1 MNSAHPYPD
10 APNARAPRGFALVA
24 TLMLMI
30 LLVVIAVGLLSLSAV
45 SLRTSGHGDAAAEAR
60 ANARLGLMIALGELQ
75 KQLGPDTRV
84 SASSSILDQNPE
96 TPAPDN
102 VANRHWLG
110 VWDSWKSWL
119 NDEAETPDG
128 RRISID
134 GTYGRG
140 REPMFRGWLVSRPDG
155 QVLTLDSARS
165 VPNGELATLVGPGSV
180 SEAADHVVVGLMT
193 VPSNGKTSG
202 RHAWWVGGQ
211 NQKAH
216 VAANARPTLALGAAE
231 AEESTGDFGTRGL
244 SVLDG
249 LDALPREEAVMHKI
263 TDLQQVGLAEVSSE
277 TLKRA
282 FHDIT
287 TASDGVISDVR
298 WGGLKKDLN
307 LLFENAA
314 AAALPAPYQRGA
326 NSAPGPRPLSPDLL
340 ANAPRL
346 PFRAFSSFEMMR
358 EYYRIY
364 RTADSPVP
372 LGWTGAAPF
381 TAEFEGMNNRAS
393 YTNPDEKGFRRMPVF
408 AKYYTIYSLRSQIT
422 TEANRAH
429 SSDIIGRY
437 QHDLVHTVAVV
448 LWNPYN
454 VPLVVPSNELKVFTL
469 PYKIFPTQYRGYQN
483 GAPLNAN
490 WLDLSQTYT
499 LYGFGGDFDSSI
511 TNDDGSPIR
520 FEPGQ
525 FRVFSKRSPSYLG
538 ENPAADTKLYPGY
551 DPYADFSRRI
561 RIYSNKTNDGTRWG
575 ISMRINPLWNK
586 DGTAWWWGG
595 NPGAFNFLGQ
605 RGGGDIWRGPAGI
618 CYDWTA
624 ADLDNALLAPTSGA
638 GLVEFQ
644 TGITEPTPFAAVGVS
659 LKTSSLPDYT
669 GLTKLVGMGIMPDYR
684 SKNWMQGL
692 NSLPFLKMNISYQD
706 STLRELQRQDSP
718 YQLHFRQLN
727 GAAELAELL
736 SRDITNRISHLGSG
750 ADGEKVY
757 SVASQELPTAPVTS
771 LAGFAG
777 MPLRPGWYNAQAAA
791 PAPGNTEGH
800 ARARMFDNVVAYNAG
815 LPGVGIGNS
824 FATPMIPGNKVYAYH
839 DVSKNA
845 PQSAAP
851 GSATG
856 PNTGSATDALALS
869 DYWDHALLV
878 NDGLWDS
885 WFTSSIVS
893 TDRPSRSG
901 GGDHD
906 GLMERFFEAG
916 ETLPSSNYKPH
927 HGGRTA
933 RQIITDLKNAE
944 TGYLKAAAHMLNGS
958 CFNVN
963 SVSVDA
969 WHVLFAGLRDH
980 AAAYRDKNGQLKLI
994 TPPDGTVPVS
1004 RFITAIGNAEVEDPR
1019 AGADNGHG
1027 PAWTGIRFLTDR
1039 QLRELARQCVKQV
1052 KLRGP
1057 FLNMSDFVNRRLAV
1071 DETGRSGA
1079 LQSAIDYDDGAP
1091 DSQSINFRY
1100 KAAADMI
1107 TATPTNY
1114 PFQPAAT
1121 GSRFTGAPGYVVQS
1135 DLLRPLGNSISVRD
1149 DTYIIRAYGEA
1160 RDAAGNITARA
1171 WCEAEVQRMPEYLD
1185 GSDAPETAGWILDAA
1200 GKPVPGNLS
1209 VTNRMFGRKLNVTS
1223 FRWLDPNEI

>member
-1 MNSAHPYPD
+1 MSPAQPCPD
-10 APNARAPRGFALVA
+10 APHGFALVA
-24 TLMLMI
+24 TLMMMI
-30 LLVVIAVGLLSLSAV
+30 LLVIIAVGLLSLSSV
-45 SLRTSGHGDAAAEAR
+45 SLRTSGQAGAAAEAR

-84 SASSSILDQNPE
+84 SASSAILDENPE
-96 TPAPDN
+96 TPEADN

-110 VWDSWKSWL
+110 VWNSWTNWL
-119 NDEAETPDG
+119 NDEADTPGG
-128 RRISID
+128 RKISI
-134 GTYGRG
+134 GETYGRS
-140 REPMFRGWLVSRPDG
+140 REPMFRDWLVSRPDG

-165 VPNGELATLVGPGSV
+165 LPSGERATLVGPGSV
-180 SEAADHVVVGLMT
+180 SEPADHVVAAL
-193 VPSNGKTSG
+193 VPVRSGGKTGGSY
-202 RHAWWVGGQ
+202 AWWVGGQ

-216 VAANARPTLALGAAE
+216 VAANAKTPVALGAAE

-244 SVLDG
+244 SALDG
-249 LDALPREEAVMHKI
+249 LDALPREESVMDKI
-263 TDLQQVGLAEVSSE
+263 TDLQQVGLAGVTSE
-277 TLKRA
+277 TLKGA

-287 TASDGVISDVR
+287 TASDGVIADVR

-314 AAALPAPYQRGA
+314 ALPAPYQRGA
-326 NSAPGPRPLSPDLL
+326 DNAPGPRPLSPDLL
-340 ANAPRL
+340 ANNPRL
-346 PFRAFSSFEMMR
+346 PLRAFSSFEMMR

-364 RTADSPVP
+364 RTAETANPLLWSGAVP
-372 LGWTGAAPF
+372 STP
-381 TAEFEGMNNRAS
+381 EFEGKVAPTFFS
-393 YTNPDEKGFRRMPVF
+393 NPDETGFRRMPVF
-408 AKYYTIYSLRSQIT
+408 AKYYTIYSLRSQVT
-422 TEANRAH
+422 TEGNKALP
-429 SSDIIGRY
+429 SDVVGRY

-454 VPLVVPSNELKVFTL
+454 VPLVIPSDQHKVFTL
-469 PYKIFPTQYRGYQN
+469 PYKILPSQYRGYQN
-483 GAPLNAN
+483 GVSINAN
-490 WLDLSQTYT
+490 WRDLSQTYSA
-499 LYGFGGDFDSSI
+499 YGYGGDYESAI
-511 TNDDGSPIR
+511 TSDDGSPIR

-575 ISMRINPLWNK
+575 ISMRLNPLWNK

-595 NPGAFNFLGQ
+595 NPGAFNFLNQ
-605 RGGGDIWRGPAGI
+605 RRGPTGI

-624 ADLDNALLAPTSGA
+624 ADLDNALLAPTGGA

-669 GLTKLVGMGIMPDYR
+669 GLPNLIGAGDMPDYR

-692 NSLPFLKMNISYQD
+692 NSLPFLKMNISYRD

-718 YQLHFRQLN
+718 YYFHFRQLN

-736 SRDITNRISHLGSG
+736 SRDVTNRISHLGSG

-757 SVASQELPTAPVTS
+757 SVATQELPTAPVTS

-777 MPLRPGWYNAQAAA
+777 MALRPGWYDAKAAA

-800 ARARMFDNVVAYNAG
+800 ARARMFDNVAAYNAG

-824 FATPMIPGNKVYAYH
+824 FATPMIPGDKVYAYH

-856 PNTGSATDALALS
+856 PNTGSSTDALALS

-901 GGDHD
+901 GRDHS
-906 GLMERFFEAG
+906 GLMERFFETG
-916 ETLPSSNYKPH
+916 ESLPSSNYKPH
-927 HGGRTA
+927 HSGRTTA
-933 RQIITDLKNAE
+933 EIISALEDAE

-969 WHVLFAGLRDH
+969 WRALFAGLRDH

-1027 PAWTGIRFLTDR
+1027 PAWTGIRFLTDV

-1057 FLNMSDFVNRRLAV
+1057 FLNMSDFVNRRLAG

-1091 DSQSINFRY
+1091 DSQSVNFRY
-1100 KAAADMI
+1100 KAPADMI
-1107 TATPTNY
+1107 TTTPTDY
-1114 PFQPAAT
+1114 PFEAAAT

-1135 DLLRPLGNSISVRD
+1135 DLLRPLGNSIGVRD
-1149 DTYIIRAYGEA
+1149 DTFIIRAYGEA

-1185 GSDAPETAGWILDAA
+1185 ESDAPETANWILDDT
-1200 GKPVPGNLS
+1200 GKPVAGTLS
-1209 VTNRMFGRKLNVTS
+1209 ETNRNFGRKLSVTS
-1223 FRWLDPNEI
+1223 FRWLDPKEI